1 VWEKIKKEVFMWI
14 GGIASAVFA
23 FLFFRGT
30 FGRRVGSSEELI
42 SDIRDCDARKERLE
56 ERQRDLNSE
65 QRDNN
70 ERQREI
76 VERQREAVSK
86 ERELR
91 EREHRIDEREKGAV
105 EQLGEVIKSV
115 EARRNAKNS

>member
-1 VWEKIKKEVFMWI
+1 MWEKIKKVFMWI

-30 FGRRVGSSEELI
+30 FGRGVGSSEELI
-42 SDIRDCDARKERLE
+42 SDIRDCDKRERQLD
-56 ERQRDLNSE
+56 ERQRELNAE

-86 ERELR
+86 ERELGER
-91 EREHRIDEREKGAV
+91 ERELADRERKAV
-105 EQLGEVIKSV
+105 SGLREVIESV
-115 EARRNAKNS
+115 EARRNAKNN

>member
-1 VWEKIKKEVFMWI
+1 MWDKIKKVFMWI
-14 GGIASAVFA
+14 GGVVAGVFA
-23 FLFFRGT
+23 FMFLRGT
-30 FGRRVGSSEELI
+30 FGGRVDSSEELL

-56 ERQRDLNSE
+56 ERQRDLNTE
-65 QRDNN
+65 QRENT

-86 ERELR
+86 ERELGER
-91 EREHRIDEREKGAV
+91 ERRIDEREKGAV

-115 EARRNAKNS
+115 EARRNAKNN